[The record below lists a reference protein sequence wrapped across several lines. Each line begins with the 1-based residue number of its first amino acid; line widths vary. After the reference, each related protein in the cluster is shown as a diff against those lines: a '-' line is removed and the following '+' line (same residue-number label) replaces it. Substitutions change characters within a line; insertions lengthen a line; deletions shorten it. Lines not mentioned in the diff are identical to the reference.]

1 MAGGVL
7 PRRRPFLENGLDHV
21 PAFVCALGAAFPER
35 YPASV
40 NQGGVDRFMSQQRM
54 RMGPYGVVAGL
65 AWVLCAFGL
74 LPAAHAAPAVEVL
87 VDGIPHQALFAVD
100 FDGDHGLAVGAGGQ
114 ILRSRDGGQSW
125 TTESPDEAVALLGVS
140 IKGDRSIA
148 VGQMGRIF
156 IQQGEGPWQSVES
169 PTTERLFN
177 VDLNA
182 QGVALA
188 VGAFGALLRSTDH
201 GASWTPA
208 APEWEG
214 MFEDELGRLGFF
226 EPSLYGVY
234 LADDGTAL
242 VGGELSL
249 LLRST
254 DGGASWSVRNA
265 GTSRED
271 GVDPTIFDLAL
282 RPDGTGYA
290 VGQEGLVLQTR
301 NRGEDWQR
309 LAIPSTANLL
319 GVSTSAD
326 GRLIVA
332 GLRDMLQSPND
343 GGRWERIIGADIATG
358 WYSGVY
364 HHAQRQTTYSVGNAG
379 RILKLS
385 EGES

>member
-1 MAGGVL
+1 ML
-7 PRRRPFLENGLDHV
+7 
-21 PAFVCALGAAFPER
+21 ALMLF
-35 YPASV
+35 
-40 NQGGVDRFMSQQRM
+40 
-54 RMGPYGVVAGL
+54 
-65 AWVLCAFGL
+65 AFGL
-74 LPAAHAAPAVEVL
+74 QPSAQAAPAVEVL

-125 TTESPDEAVALLGVS
+125 NAESPGDTVALLGVT

-156 IQQGEGPWQSVES
+156 IQQGTGPWQAVES

-182 QGVALA
+182 QGVAIA
-188 VGAFGALLRSTDH
+188 VGAFGALLRSTDF
-201 GASWTPA
+201 GARWSLA
-208 APEWEG
+208 APDWEG
-214 MFEDELGRLGFF
+214 MFDDPLGRLGFF
-226 EPSLYGVY
+226 EPSLYGVH

-249 LLRST
+249 LLRSS
-254 DGGASWSVRNA
+254 DGGLSWSVQNA

-271 GVDPTIFDLAL
+271 GVDPTVFDLVL

-290 VGQEGLVLQTR
+290 VGQEGLLLKTR
-301 NRGEDWQR
+301 DRGLSWQR
-309 LAIPSTANLL
+309 LRIPSTANLL

-326 GRLIVA
+326 GRVIVA
-332 GLRDMLQSPND
+332 GLRDMLQSPDD
-343 GGRWERIIGADIATG
+343 GGRWERIVGADIATG

-364 HHAQRQTTYSVGNAG
+364 HHGARKTTYSVGNAG

-385 EGES
+385 EADS